1 MSIIATYPVYAGYTK
16 EVQIPIEVAK
26 QSWNKLTNNTIEHVL
41 NIETE
46 IQFNMREL
54 VVGDTY
60 KFTYEVFDYID
71 CFVWMMFGANKGTVH
86 SQNGIFTETITIRK
100 EDDKVIKFVSDGKL
114 KIRNL
119 RLQHK
124 IIHTDKIPFGD
135 PENFE
140 NKSFTLSYDIKA
152 NEGKGAWASFH
163 SYIPNYYIST
173 PNNMYSYWR
182 DVPGNSLYKHHEG
195 LFGFYYGKS
204 HDYIIELISLSNPL
218 TTRTWEDI
226 TLQVQVK
233 KYDEEAK
240 DYIYVKNTIFDK
252 VILYNSNQSSGELEM
267 VVKKDSDDY
276 LTDQTINKVGS
287 IIISNNEHDWRFND
301 LRDHVVDYSK
311 PLFSKSWNSIKDDYP
326 IDKVVNE
333 VVIDYLK
340 NWYELRTFT
349 DKYLAVRLIYSK
361 FADKSVEL
369 TTNYTVE
376 NEQPSIR

>member
-54 VVGDTY
+54 IVGDTY
-60 KFTYEVFDYID
+60 KFTYEVFNYID
-71 CFVWMMFGANKGTVH
+71 CSVWMMFGTNKGSVH

-100 EDDKVIKFVSDGKL
+100 EDDKIIKFVSDGKL

-124 IIHTDKIPFGD
+124 IIHTNKIPFGD
-135 PENFE
+135 PEKFE

-182 DVPGNSLYKHHEG
+182 DVPGNKLYKHHEG
-195 LFGFYYGKS
+195 LFGFYYGTS

-233 KYDEEAK
+233 KYDEQAK
-240 DYIYVKNTIFDK
+240 DYIYIKNTIFDR
-252 VILYNSNQSSGELEM
+252 VVLYNSNQSSGELKL
-267 VVKKDSDDY
+267 VVKKDSNNY
-276 LTDQTINKVGS
+276 LTDQTLNKPGS

-311 PLFSKSWNSIKDDYP
+311 PLFSKSWNTIKDSYP